1 MKIFVLGF
9 AFLFLATMARAQSLV
24 FHLLN
29 ADSGKPFAN
38 QNLTIEWGPSFFKE
52 SILDLGSDGTKSVA
66 IPAGATSFVMLE
78 GPKKGSEPN
87 RVAYIDCN
95 NSTPEISV
103 ESALKEGVAPSNR
116 CGKATATA
124 KAGEV
129 IYWARPLPFWMPD
142 LQ

>member
-9 AFLFLATMARAQSLV
+9 AFLFLARMARAQSLV

-78 GPKKGSEPN
+78 GPKKGSEPY
-87 RVAYIDCN
+87 RVPFFDCN
-95 NSTPEISV
+95 DPISEISIGTAV
-103 ESALKEGVAPSNR
+103 KEGVVPTNR

-124 KAGEV
+124 KPAEV
-129 IYWARPLPFWMPD
+129 IYWARPLPFWLPD